1 MVTMRSIEVA
11 GDRVKD
17 IRSVVPVGTEHY
29 VLASGGSVHVNV
41 RTSDDH
47 LFRTLEDKLRSAS
60 CARQDD
66 APFRA

>member
-11 GDRVKD
+11 SDRVKD

-29 VLASGGSVHVNV
+29 VLVSRGSVHINV
-41 RTSDDH
+41 RTSDDR
-47 LFRTLEDKLRSAS
+47 LFRTLEDQLRPAS
-60 CARQDD
+60 CARQDA